1 MAVKARTRTRVT
13 RFLAEVRRR
22 GGDEEEARGKRESER
37 GAESGFNVSCRR
49 AKRWRSLA
57 ERRGTPQGEE
67 SGDGGVGGDIKD
79 ALGNG
84 LFLSLG
90 LIWNE

>member
-1 MAVKARTRTRVT
+1 MT

-22 GGDEEEARGKRESER
+22 GGDEEEARGKRERVRER

-57 ERRGTPQGEE
+57 ERHGAPRGRNRGEE
-67 SGDGGVGGDIKD
+67 
-79 ALGNG
+79 AT
-84 LFLSLG
+84 
-90 LIWNE
+90 